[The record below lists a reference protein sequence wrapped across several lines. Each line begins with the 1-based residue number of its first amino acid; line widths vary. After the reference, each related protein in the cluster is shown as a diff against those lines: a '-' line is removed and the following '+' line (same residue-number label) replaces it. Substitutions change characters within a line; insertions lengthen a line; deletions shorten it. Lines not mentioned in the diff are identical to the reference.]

1 MAKSEASQEP
11 KGADW
16 QLWAAPDVGDES
28 GVQRDR
34 LVVPE
39 DHAFASIRLG
49 RACAHD
55 ARGTADT
62 QYAYVPYIFL
72 NILEIGISNM

>member
-16 QLWAAPDVGDES
+16 QLWAAPDVGNES
-28 GVQRDR
+28 GVQWDR

-39 DHAFASIRLG
+39 DLAFASIRLG
-49 RACAHD
+49 RAPPCAD
-55 ARGTADT
+55 GRGTADT
-62 QYAYVPYIFL
+62 QYA
-72 NILEIGISNM
+72 